1 MRRRTGCWTLP
12 ATGRAR
18 RDCAGDGR
26 LALPNTRSLTENS
39 ATGMSQS
46 GPRDGSRTAGN
57 RPGGNWSRNG
67 PSGDSRSLR
76 RHLARRQQSRAR
88 KARPQQSRA
97 RKARPQKARQQQS
110 RARKARQQQSRPRET
125 RPQKARP
132 RETRPRT
139 PRPGNASHRPGNRS
153 PSRSASFAEIPFM
166 IASIRPAAATAWG
179 PGEWPQ
185 SPAFPGIARRTGRAM
200 RSTPL
205 CRDRRPLI
213 RRGPSRLRRLARR
226 FCHIR
231 RPVHRSRLYRRG
243 IRLTTAASCRAIHRV
258 RRRPAQVIDSRP
270 GRLRRTPRPVRLR
283 LARLPCGP
291 AKWHGRRRGMSP
303 ALGRMRARRHSPP
316 AGRIR
321 HPSRSA
327 YGPGSRRSR
336 APRCRQSLR
345 LVPGSISR
353 RRRAR

>member
-26 LALPNTRSLTENS
+26 LAVPSARSLTENS
-39 ATGMSQS
+39 VTGMSQS
-46 GPRDGSRTAGN
+46 GPHDGSRTAGN
-57 RPGGNWSRNG
+57 RPGGNRSRNG

-76 RHLARRQQSRAR
+76 RHLAR
-88 KARPQQSRA
+88 
-97 RKARPQKARQQQS
+97 
-110 RARKARQQQSRPRET
+110 
-125 RPQKARP
+125 PQKARP
-132 RETRPRT
+132 RKARPRKARPRKARPRKTRLRKTRLRKTRPRT
-139 PRPGNASHRPGNRS
+139 PYPGTGSHRPENTS
-153 PSRSASFAEIPFM
+153 PSRSGSFAEIPFM
-166 IASIRPAAATAWG
+166 IASIRPATATACG
-179 PGEWPQ
+179 PGGWPQ

-243 IRLTTAASCRAIHRV
+243 IRLTTAASCRAIHPV
-258 RRRPAQVIDSRP
+258 RRRPGPGDRQPAGPAAADAPPGPAAARPAALRP
-270 GRLRRTPRPVRLR
+270 GEVARTPPRYVPSPGPDAGPQAQPARRPDSPPEPVRLR
-283 LARLPCGP
+283 S
-291 AKWHGRRRGMSP
+291 W
-303 ALGRMRARRHSPP
+303 
-316 AGRIR
+316 
-321 HPSRSA
+321 
-327 YGPGSRRSR
+327 SRRSR

-345 LVPGSISR
+345 LMPGSISS